1 MKLIVA
7 IIDDEFSGKVVKA
20 LMAEKI
26 RTTKL
31 SSTGGFLSSGNTT
44 LLIGVEDDRVD
55 EITELIN
62 RQCKSKRIK
71 NGPDEVTV
79 GVNLFVMPVSGYER
93 I

>member
-7 IIDDEFSGKVVKA
+7 IIDDEFSGKVVKT

-31 SSTGGFLSSGNTT
+31 ASTGGFLSSGNTT
-44 LLIGVEDDRVD
+44 LLIGVEDERVE

-62 RQCKSKRIK
+62 KQCKSKKVK
-71 NGPDEVTV
+71 NGTDEVTV
-79 GVNLFVMPVSGYER
+79 GVNLFVMSVSGYER

>member
-26 RTTKL
+26 RATKL

-62 RQCKSKRIK
+62 KHCKSKRIK
-71 NGPDEVTV
+71 NGTEEVTV